1 MYCTDLISFDCFL
14 YNLLGLFNNISDM
27 FLGDTVLA
35 SMMATFKFEMKQNF
49 MYSTFVS

>member
-1 MYCTDLISFDCFL
+1 MYCTDLILFDWFL

-35 SMMATFKFEMKQNF
+35 CMMATFKFEMKQKL
-49 MYSTFVS
+49 MYSNFVS